1 MRDPRKDKEICD
13 CDLSR
18 EENQALVTEAA
29 PQVWRRDEQVHDL
42 RTELSLQT
50 LHQEH
55 VTQHQ
60 SQEHAEPHHHLT
72 RLVHETQQYQELFE
86 ESRAARSATGPE
98 IERPRQREAE
108 LPRQARRARFD
119 ALCFRNRTNLEFH
132 ESKTSEYQ
140 QIFLDF
146 RSEIMQLKASAAP
159 PYFTR
164 NIEASKKRDSKSSNR
179 STDNTRFTE
188 QLGRSKP
195 QLDSRCLL

>member
-1 MRDPRKDKEICD
+1 MRDPRKDKGICD

-29 PQVWRRDEQVHDL
+29 PQVWKRDKQVHDL

-60 SQEHAEPHHHLT
+60 SQEHAGPHQHLT

-86 ESRAARSATGPE
+86 ESRAARSATGTE

-119 ALCFRNRTNLEFH
+119 ALCFRNRTFF
-132 ESKTSEYQ
+132 
-140 QIFLDF
+140 FL
-146 RSEIMQLKASAAP
+146 RTELIKASNGHGVSNQREVQKVTLEGVSHKRAESEAGSRRQDQTSSTKHNVE
-159 PYFTR
+159 TR
-164 NIEASKKRDSKSSNR
+164 TSSW
-179 STDNTRFTE
+179 STACVTSD
-188 QLGRSKP
+188 
-195 QLDSRCLL
+195 